1 MNLPAKQKALL
12 YIVAAFLYIILPVDL
27 APDYFP
33 IVGWLDDIFVA
44 MIALH
49 YAIEALKGKVARG
62 PGRRDPRRGP
72 QNAKPAEPA
81 PLDDEDPLTVLGLE
95 PGASGDEIKSAYRK
109 AMAEY
114 HPDKVEHLGPEL
126 RALADKKAKAI
137 QKAFAALTG
146 RD

>member
-1 MNLPAKQKALL
+1 MNLPAKKKALL

-44 MIALH
+44 MISLH
-49 YAIEALKGKVARG
+49 YALEALKGKVARG
-62 PGRRDPRRGP
+62 PRRGP
-72 QNAKPAEPA
+72 RQAKPAEPA
-81 PLDDEDPLTVLGLE
+81 PVDDEDPLAVLGLE
-95 PGASGDEIKSAYRK
+95 PGASEDEIKSAYRK

-146 RD
+146 R